1 MTSTDIHQH
10 LWPPS
15 FFSALSAR
23 SQPPRLRGRA
33 LELAGAPAWEL
44 DVESHDLDTRLALMD
59 RLELDRAVVS
69 LQPTLGIDQL
79 PADEALELIET
90 WESGILELADASG
103 GRIVPL
109 AAGEPAARLRRPLR
123 LRCRAAR
130 PRRTRTSARRA
141 RRRAAGFLFV
151 HPGAAVTPPGA
162 PSWWTAIVDYT
173 AEMQA
178 AYIAWLAAGAARW
191 PELDVVFAILAGGAP
206 IQLERMAARGVDER
220 SAMLPH
226 IWFDTATYGRR
237 ALDLAMSTY
246 GVEPMLFGSDMPVV
260 DPVPA
265 LDVIRSFGE
274 AVTDAVLSANPAR
287 LLSRMTDIE
296 TLIAAQRQ
304 RRAHARTRRS
314 GDARARDR
322 RHAGALAA
330 RSFGTIR
337 TSATSPSST
346 ATRDLDVWLICWDN
360 AQDTGYHDHDRSSG
374 AVYVCAGMLCEDSFH
389 RDDDGW
395 MRERT
400 REHNCRSRLRLP
412 RVVHPRRPASGR
424 AAGRLDPRLQP
435 RAVAN
440 GALLLRRAGNHEP
453 HLDDLHGRARGKQLA

>member
-1 MTSTDIHQH
+1 VTSTDIHQH

-33 LELAGAPAWEL
+33 LELADAPTWEL
-44 DVESHDLDTRLALMD
+44 EVESHDLGTRLALMD

-79 PADEALELIET
+79 SAGEALELTKT
-90 WESGILELADASG
+90 WEAGILELATEAG

-109 AAGEPAARLRRPLR
+109 AAGEPAPGFAGLCVSGADL
-123 LRCRAAR
+123 LDLDAL
-130 PRRTRTSARRA
+130 ARRLDVLTESG
-141 RRRAAGFLFV
+141 RFLFV
-151 HPGAAVTPPGA
+151 HPGAAPTPPGA

-191 PELDVVFAILAGGAP
+191 PNLDVVFAILAGGAP

-260 DPVPA
+260 DPMPA

-274 AVTDAVLSANPAR
+274 AVTDAVLSANPAK
-287 LLSRMTDIE
+287 LLGE
-296 TLIAAQRQ
+296 
-304 RRAHARTRRS
+304 
-314 GDARARDR
+314 
-322 RHAGALAA
+322 
-330 RSFGTIR
+330 
-337 TSATSPSST
+337 
-346 ATRDLDVWLICWDN
+346 
-360 AQDTGYHDHDRSSG
+360 
-374 AVYVCAGMLCEDSFH
+374 
-389 RDDDGW
+389 
-395 MRERT
+395 
-400 REHNCRSRLRLP
+400 
-412 RVVHPRRPASGR
+412 
-424 AAGRLDPRLQP
+424 
-435 RAVAN
+435 
-440 GALLLRRAGNHEP
+440 
-453 HLDDLHGRARGKQLA
+453 